1 MISSQP
7 DLIDNN
13 YSSSKADAPARW
25 LLVTNQHNLFYMLAA
40 GLIMPPRGF
49 GKKYYLDTLGSF
61 PGWIPLFAN
70 TVPAASIEQSV
81 SERSHLI
88 PCLAEINLSSLH
100 GRVSVIGG
108 DGLVR
113 ELLFP
118 DEIDG
123 SEQVLLIPAPL
134 PATWIE
140 SIIFQS
146 RDDKSNCNTDAQD
159 FANVP
164 LSAFK
169 RQVGAR
175 LFADTTQM
183 SWPPKGLDLPNQDGP
198 MVGPLAAGGMMTML
212 MHFANLGDNGI
223 QACRLAFDRE
233 ADISAQIADP
243 MISALGD
250 WQHIGHLSATEDM
263 LRKLFWGAIDKLVA
277 WQSNETSESA
287 LDVLLEH
294 LESTASQL
302 DERLNQALVRLAG
315 DLRTLAGFA
324 DSTVT
329 ELFERHPK
337 SFSRVMTLFFLREE
351 CAELLEFK
359 HPMLKETD
367 YLAASILFAAREGWL
382 GLPLELRE
390 FPGLQQA
397 VPHRMAA
404 LAHRSAD
411 TKIDLGSPPPRPM
424 PLRELLIPGA
434 RGWNKDQREAALTL
448 ARDGKWSGI
457 QTRITL
463 GKGNYR
469 IEVDGRGMHVLI
481 EGEAKA
487 VVTEVR
493 REQFFDHLANDR
505 LTGKQERKA
514 RELLKA

>member
-1 MISSQP
+1 MPEQFILSNEP
-7 DLIDNN
+7 KKDKRELT
-13 YSSSKADAPARW
+13 RW
-25 LLVTNQHNLFYMLAA
+25 LLVTNHRNLFYMLAA
-40 GLIMPPRGF
+40 GLIMPPKGF
-49 GKKYYLDTLGSF
+49 GKKYYLDTLNCF

-70 TVPAASIEQSV
+70 KVPAASIEQSI

-100 GRVSVIGG
+100 GWVKAIGG
-108 DGLVR
+108 DGLAKAL
-113 ELLFP
+113 EFP

-123 SEQVLLIPAPL
+123 GEQVLLIPAPL
-134 PATWIE
+134 PTTWIE

-164 LSAFK
+164 LSGFK
-169 RQVGAR
+169 RQVGTQI
-175 LFADTTQM
+175 FSNTTQLT
-183 SWPPKGLDLPNQDGP
+183 WPPEDLELPNQDAP
-198 MVGPLAAGGMMTML
+198 MAGPLAAGGMMTML
-212 MHFANLGDNGI
+212 MHFANLGDIGM
-223 QACRLAFDRE
+223 QACRLAFDAE
-233 ADISAQIADP
+233 ANVAVTIADP

-250 WQHIGHLSATEDM
+250 WEHIGHLSDTDDV
-263 LRKLFWGAIDKLVA
+263 LKNLFWGAIDKLVV
-277 WQSNETSESA
+277 WQSAEATESA

-294 LESTASQL
+294 LELTANQL
-302 DERLNQALVRLAG
+302 DERMKQALIRLAS
-315 DLRTLAGFA
+315 DLKTLTGFA

-351 CAELLEFK
+351 CAELLEFT

-390 FPGLQQA
+390 LPGLQEA

-404 LAHRSAD
+404 MAHRIAD
-411 TKIDLGSPPPRPM
+411 TKIDLGTPPPRPM
-424 PLRELLIPGA
+424 PLRELLIPGP
-434 RGWNKDQREAALTL
+434 RGWNKGQRKAALTL
-448 ARDGKWSGI
+448 ARDRKWSGI

-463 GKGNYR
+463 GKGDYR
-469 IEVDGRGMHVLI
+469 MEIDGKGMHVLI

-487 VVTEVR
+487 VVTEVDR
-493 REQFFDHLANDR
+493 AQFFDHLANER
-505 LTGKQERKA
+505 LTSKQERKA

>member
-1 MISSQP
+1 MP
-7 DLIDNN
+7 DQFKLSTEPKN
-13 YSSSKADAPARW
+13 
-25 LLVTNQHNLFYMLAA
+25 TNQESTQWLFATNQRNLFYMLAA
-40 GLIMPPRGF
+40 GLIMPPKGF
-49 GKKYYLDTLGSF
+49 GKKYYLDTLSSF

-70 TVPAASIEQSV
+70 KVPAATIEQSV
-81 SERSHLI
+81 SERSHLV
-88 PCLAEINLSSLH
+88 PCLAHINLSSLH
-100 GRVSVIGG
+100 GRVKTIGD
-108 DGLVR
+108 DGLAR
-113 ELLFP
+113 ELEFP

-134 PATWIE
+134 PTTWIE

-164 LSAFK
+164 LSAFE
-169 RQVGAR
+169 RRVGAK
-175 LFADTTQM
+175 LFANTTQM
-183 SWPPKGLDLPNQDGP
+183 TWPPEDLELPNQDDP
-198 MVGPLAAGGMMTML
+198 MAGPLAAGGMMTML
-212 MHFANLGDNGI
+212 MHFANLGDIGM
-223 QACRLAFDRE
+223 QACRLAFDAE
-233 ADISAQIADP
+233 VDVAVAISDP

-250 WQHIGHLSATEDM
+250 WEHIGHIPDTDDVL
-263 LRKLFWGAIDKLVA
+263 KNLFWGAIDKLVF
-277 WQSNETSESA
+277 WQSSKASESA

-294 LESTASQL
+294 LELTANQL
-302 DERLNQALVRLAG
+302 DERMKQALVRLAS
-315 DLRTLAGFA
+315 DLKTLTGFS

-351 CAELLEFK
+351 CAELLEFT

-390 FPGLQQA
+390 LPGLQEA

-404 LAHRSAD
+404 MAHRIAD

-424 PLRELLIPGA
+424 PLRELLIPGP
-434 RGWNKDQREAALTL
+434 RGWNKGQRMAALTL
-448 ARDGKWSGI
+448 ARDRKWSGI

-463 GKGNYR
+463 GKGDYR
-469 IEVDGRGMHVLI
+469 MEVDGKGMHVLI
-481 EGEAKA
+481 EGEARA
-487 VVTEVR
+487 VVTEVD
-493 REQFFDHLANDR
+493 REQFYDHLANER
-505 LTGKQERKA
+505 LTRKQERQA